1 MTSAAFCARM
11 SCPRHTTLCRVRE
24 GLDYFGV
31 GIILR
36 QPRIWHSDLAC
47 MQARETVWWG
57 GLARVVARLF
67 PGENDMGNHATP
79 PEPSDPA
86 RLTRLLWPFVLGLMV
101 LAVLWMQL
109 PNGTTGPKPVSYS
122 EIKLLIRNGEVREA
136 TLEATAIVAVLRN
149 QASDGTARVRAITP
163 QQPDPTLM
171 PLLEE
176 KGVIVTAL
184 EPRAPSI
191 LVSLLPWIVILAF
204 YFWLS
209 RRMSGGGISG
219 GLPGGIGDF
228 LGGRASKPTKPQHKV
243 TFADV
248 AGQDEAKREVSELVE
263 FLRDP
268 DRFQKVGAT
277 VPHGVLLMGPPGTGK
292 TLLAR
297 ALAGEADVPFF
308 STSGSEFIEV
318 FVGVGAGRVRKMF
331 EEARKQAPSI
341 IFIDE
346 LDSIGRTRGTGL
358 GGGHDEREQTL
369 NQILAELDGFSPREA
384 VVVLAATN
392 RPDVLDPA
400 LLRPGRFDRHVTL
413 SLPDKGARRAILDV
427 HVKGL
432 PLNRDVD
439 LDQVAAGTPGFSGA
453 DLKNLL
459 NEAAITAARRSAA
472 DITPA
477 DLDEARDK
485 VMMGTVRTLA
495 IQPDEKHRLAVHEAG
510 HTAAAFYNP
519 GADPL
524 YKVTIIPRGR
534 SLGSTHMLPEHDRHT
549 LPEAYLRVQLTTLL
563 AGRAAEKLLLG
574 SVSSGA
580 DDDIRRA
587 TALARSMVARW
598 GMDPGIGPVDLRESE
613 DHPFLGQQ
621 IAQPRTFADQT
632 AARVDQAVMDLLHD
646 AEKQAVRLIEDHRT
660 EVAQLVARLEADET
674 LDLDEIK
681 SCLGP
686 GTNITSLVK
695 TRK

>member
-1 MTSAAFCARM
+1 MANN
-11 SCPRHTTLCRVRE
+11 P
-24 GLDYFGV
+24 
-31 GIILR
+31 
-36 QPRIWHSDLAC
+36 
-47 MQARETVWWG
+47 
-57 GLARVVARLF
+57 
-67 PGENDMGNHATP
+67 TP
-79 PEPSDPA
+79 PEPSGPGS
-86 RLTRLLWPFVLGLMV
+86 LLRLLWPLVIGLTV
-101 LAVLWMQL
+101 IAIVSLQL
-109 PNGTTGPKPVSYS
+109 PNGAPAEKTVSYS
-122 EIKLLIRNGEVREA
+122 EVKELIRAGEITQA
-136 TLEATAIVAVLRN
+136 TLESAAIVAVRR
-149 QASDGTARVRAITP
+149 SPEDGIERVRAITP
-163 QQPDPTLM
+163 QQPDPELL

-176 KGVIVTAL
+176 MGVVVTAV
-184 EPRAPSI
+184 APQTP
-191 LVSLLPWIVILAF
+191 SLLISFLPWILILGF

-209 RRMSGGGISG
+209 RRAAGGLGG
-219 GLPGGIGDF
+219 GLPGGLGDF
-228 LGGRASKPTKPQHKV
+228 LGGRSTKPTKTIQKV

-248 AGQDEAKREVSELVE
+248 AGQDQAKREVSELVE

-308 STSGSEFIEV
+308 STSGSEFVEV

-331 EEARKQAPSI
+331 EAARKQAPSI

-369 NQILAELDGFSPREA
+369 NQILAELDGFTAREA

-392 RPDVLDPA
+392 RLDVLDPA

-413 SLPDKGARRAILDV
+413 SLPDKDARRAILDV
-427 HVKGL
+427 HIKDL
-432 PLNRDVD
+432 PLHSDVD
-439 LDQVAAGTPGFSGA
+439 LDQVASGTPGFSGA

-472 DITPA
+472 DITQA

-519 GADPL
+519 EADPV

-534 SLGSTHMLPEHDRHT
+534 SLGATHMLPENERHT

-598 GMDPGIGPVDLRESE
+598 GMDPEIGPVDLRESDE
-613 DHPFLGQQ
+613 HPFLGQQ
-621 IAQPRTFADQT
+621 MAQPRTFADET
-632 AARVDQAVMDLLHD
+632 AARVDQAVMNLLHE
-646 AEKQAVRLIEDHRT
+646 AEKQAKKTLEDHREQVT
-660 EVAQLVARLEADET
+660 QLVARLESEET
-674 LDLDEIK
+674 LDLDAIK
-681 SCLGP
+681 SCLNGDN
-686 GTNITSLVK
+686 TITPFDKNRK
-695 TRK
+695 TPASAPHPKGRK